1 MVAEAAGGSGSG
13 WRAAL
18 PAALLLSALLFCVYM
33 AGYGGRY
40 NRDDEHVFVSAAQG
54 WARWGAADLP
64 QVWGNSR
71 LQALRAQ
78 PFYSVVEPG
87 HWWLGAQLLRIADAL
102 RLGSVQ
108 VLLLVNPLL
117 TALTAGGLLLLL
129 RAQGHALPAAALT
142 ALGYGSA
149 TFAWVYTR
157 TYFREPLAALL
168 LTAAALC
175 VVLAGDQR
183 RRPGTQRAAAGLALA
198 AVLAAIVV
206 KLACIAAVPALL
218 WLALPAL
225 KRLRWRSL
233 FGWTA
238 LLFVGGIVLMVL
250 AGSSPYM
257 VRISLPYFG
266 FVLRAM
272 SATSAAYVVEAVLA
286 MFVSPARS
294 LFLHAPFLM
303 LSFYSMRHARTRMF
317 GAAWLLAG
325 LLITLQAVAYGADW
339 WAPTGWGM
347 RPLLPALPLLVAGCA
362 PAVDRALQAGRRNQ
376 LIAVLGVGVGVQ
388 LLGAAYANQSVVAL
402 AGWAMPRA
410 SALWN
415 PLHAELAAQL
425 RLLLQGQAWELAAVH
440 VGAPWL
446 AGVWLLPILGIVIAG
461 RRLAAIKAPPLHLR
475 HALGVMT
482 ACLALAVFY
491 VVALHADPGVGGD
504 HPEFA
509 AAASFVEHEAD
520 ARDVVLVQ
528 FYGQPLWHYF
538 SNSFYAPVRWYA
550 LPLRANA
557 GAQAALAPPATRAL
571 LAGLPLKHG
580 RVWLVSAD
588 AAQALDPRAE
598 YKMLAARHILR
609 GSWHFAAAGIGGA
622 EVFLFELVR

>member
-1 MVAEAAGGSGSG
+1 
-13 WRAAL
+13 
-18 PAALLLSALLFCVYM
+18 M

-71 LQALRAQ
+71 LQALRLQ

-87 HWWLGAQLLRIADAL
+87 HWWLGAQLLRVSDAL

-108 VLLLVNPLL
+108 VLMLVNPLL
-117 TALTAGGLLLLL
+117 TALTAGMLLLLL
-129 RAQGHALPAAALT
+129 RAQGYALPTAALT

-168 LTAAALC
+168 LTMAAFC

-183 RRPGTQRAAAGLALA
+183 LRPAAVRGAAGLALA
-198 AVLAAIVV
+198 TVLAAIAV
-206 KLACIAAVPALL
+206 KLACVAAVPALL

-225 KRLRWRSL
+225 QRVQVRNGL
-233 FGWTA
+233 GWTA
-238 LLFVGGIVLMVL
+238 LLLALGFALLLAAGG
-250 AGSSPYM
+250 SPAT
-257 VRISLPYFG
+257 VRLSLPYIG
-266 FVLRAM
+266 FVLRALA
-272 SATSAAYVVEAVLA
+272 SASPAYVAEAVVA
-286 MFVSPARS
+286 SIISPVRS
-294 LFLHAPFLM
+294 IFLYAPFLL
-303 LSFYSMRHARTRMF
+303 LSFYALRHARTRLF

-325 LLITLQAVAYGADW
+325 LLLALQAMAYAADW
-339 WAPTGWGM
+339 WAPTGWGL

-362 PAVDRALQAGRRNQ
+362 PAVAHALQAGRHKNIFA
-376 LIAVLGVGVGVQ
+376 LLGIGVAVQ
-388 LLGAAYANQSVVAL
+388 LLGVAYANQSIVAL

-410 SALWN
+410 AALWN
-415 PLHAELAAQL
+415 PLYAEVAAQV
-425 RLLLQGQAWELAAVH
+425 RLLWQGQAWELAAVH
-440 VGAPWL
+440 AGMPWL
-446 AGVWLLPILGIVIAG
+446 AGVWLLPIVGILAAAP
-461 RRLAAIKAPPLHLR
+461 RLAGSPAAPLHLR
-475 HALGVMT
+475 HVLGVLA
-482 ACLALAVFY
+482 ACLALAVLF
-491 VVALHADPGVGGD
+491 VAMLRADPGVGGD

-509 AAASFVEHEAD
+509 AAARFVEGEAD

-528 FYGQPLWHYF
+528 FYGQPLWQYF
-538 SNSFYAPVRWYA
+538 SNSFQAPLRWYA
-550 LPLRANA
+550 LPLRAAA
-557 GAQAALAPPATRAL
+557 GAGGAVAPVGTRAL

-598 YKMLAARHILR
+598 FKMLAARHVLR
-609 GSWHFAAAGIGGA
+609 GSWRFAAVNGGSA
-622 EVFLFELVR
+622 EVFLLELMR